1 MWVARI
7 PGSTKWVILCGW
19 VLRASLSKAVLW
31 APVPKSVSW
40 NMAPCV
46 EKTTIKLFVKIN
58 WNIFQTARFFPIQPL
73 SKPTFIEFICGID
86 GCSDD
91 DNDGDIHG
99 AGCSQRFCLPTAG
112 NIDPWL
118 TKAAQAGKL
127 HIGCH
132 GTTCDQFWEWKMF
145 WLNVFWGINGVKIW
159 DITHW
164 KQSLCRKESG
174 GA

>member
-1 MWVARI
+1 MDGCWEPHFQKQFFEHQTQKHGNLWWKKRLSSYLSKSTETYFK
-7 PGSTKWVILCGW
+7 PNGS
-19 VLRASLSKAVLW
+19 SLS
-31 APVPKSVSW
+31 S
-40 NMAPCV
+40 
-46 EKTTIKLFVKIN
+46 
-58 WNIFQTARFFPIQPL
+58 FFRSQL
-73 SKPTFIEFICGID
+73 LANFICGID
-86 GCSDD
+86 GSNDD
-91 DNDGDIHG
+91 DKDDDIHG
-99 AGCSQRFCLPTAG
+99 TGCSQRFCLPTAG